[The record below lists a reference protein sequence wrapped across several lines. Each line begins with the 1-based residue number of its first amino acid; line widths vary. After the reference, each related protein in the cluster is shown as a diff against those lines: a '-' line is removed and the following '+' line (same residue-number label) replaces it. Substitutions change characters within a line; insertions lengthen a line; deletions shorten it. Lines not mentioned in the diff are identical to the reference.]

1 MNLILVGKICA
12 VLIAVLQVVILYCNG
27 TFTWTAIGTIIAAL
41 IAAGFIHTGQ
51 AQVER
56 LALKRGVSLRK

>member
-1 MNLILVGKICA
+1 
-12 VLIAVLQVVILYCNG
+12 VLQVVILYCNG